1 MSCSVSLSLSVSGT
15 FSPAAGCTVCR
26 LAASWTKSWWWV
38 HTTKVQFHFC
48 PSQAPSLKTKKKNY
62 TRLASVMCAPTFPF
76 TAHKVFNWTAD
87 VGDGLASGRWR
98 DSQSTIDP
106 SCRTFVPVSSWLH
119 FFCGSGNPF
128 FILGSCGKGFYTTTS
143 LSFSSD
149 GSWILN
155 FHIQSRQGMNVK
167 KLF

>member
-1 MSCSVSLSLSVSGT
+1 MTILLLLILAHPSCPALPLSLSVSGT

-87 VGDGLASGRWR
+87 GGEMDWPVDSGETASQ
-98 DSQSTIDP
+98 QSILLVAHTSP
-106 SCRTFVPVSSWLH
+106 CRPGCISFAEVE
-119 FFCGSGNPF
+119 
-128 FILGSCGKGFYTTTS
+128 ILS
-143 LSFSSD
+143 LSSVRAAKDF
-149 GSWILN
+149 I
-155 FHIQSRQGMNVK
+155 RPRV
-167 KLF
+167 